1 MRALSEIIR
10 WYISIED
17 GECPVERDLGVL
29 SEVDREHKNG
39 KNELAEDVLLA
50 KDDSTTPEEVVVG
63 AKMVAVGAKC
73 KAVAVGTEGATG
85 LGKKGKRWAAL
96 WLQVHGRR
104 LGIGKGGKRTVKRT
118 GTYMAVKKGV
128 LAAAEYAMAEGG
140 DGMAPHP

>member
-1 MRALSEIIR
+1 MQGGGR
-10 WYISIED
+10 WHRGGHRSRQK
-17 GECPVERDLGVL
+17 G
-29 SEVDREHKNG
+29 
-39 KNELAEDVLLA
+39 
-50 KDDSTTPEEVVVG
+50 
-63 AKMVAVGAKC
+63 
-73 KAVAVGTEGATG
+73 
-85 LGKKGKRWAAL
+85 GKRWAAL